1 MIFKTILLLTLSLY
15 LTSPLAAEIVKKSKS
30 GICHDSTSSYYSRT
44 KNYTAYKSLHECLD
58 SGGTLTKSNKPKT
71 VSSSE
76 YSRSQFGSGWKDTDK
91 DCQDSRTEALVSQSV
106 GTIHYKTDKHCE
118 VVRGKWISP
127 FTGEIIYIASTIDI
141 DHVVPLKFAWIFGAD
156 KWTKDKR
163 IQFANDPANLLSV
176 EASLN
181 RQKGAKGLDQWLPSK
196 NQCQYILRFER
207 ISKKYKLE
215 IPNDKKQQFLILR
228 NKHC

>member
-1 MIFKTILLLTLSLY
+1 MMLKTITFLILSLY
-15 LTSPLAAEIVKKSKS
+15 LTSPFAVELVKKSKS

-44 KNYTAYKSLHECLD
+44 KSYTSYDSLQACID
-58 SGGTLTKSNKPKT
+58 SGGKLTKSKKSKKNST
-71 VSSSE
+71 TE
-76 YSRSQFGSGWKDTDK
+76 YSRSQFGYGWKDTDK
-91 DCQDSRTEALVSQSV
+91 DCQDARTEALIAQSV
-106 GTIHYKTDKHCE
+106 GTIHYKTDKNCE

-127 FTGEIIYIASTIDI
+127 FSSEIIYIASTIDI
-141 DHVVPLKFAWIFGAD
+141 DHVVPLKFAWIYGAE

-181 RQKGAKGLDQWLPSK
+181 RQKGAKGIGEWLPPK

-215 IPNDKKQQFLILR
+215 IPNDKKQQYLSIK